1 MYARSVTYQARHRLV
16 KTVHVSRIAVWAAV
30 TSLLFAITGVLFFAP
45 SASTAGVPTYDHV
58 VVAIMENH
66 DYSSVIGAPYIS
78 GLAGQGASM
87 TDSHAIG
94 HPSEPN
100 YLELWSGSNQG
111 VTDDS
116 CPHTFTTPSLGTQMQ
131 AASRSIATYS
141 ESMPSDGYLGC
152 SSGSYARK
160 HNPAANWVATQ
171 GVTNNKTFGAFP
183 SFASLPAV
191 SLVVPNLCNDMHDCS
206 VATGDTWL
214 KNNMDA
220 YVQWAKANNSLFI
233 LTWDENSGTSG
244 NQIAT
249 IFVGAGIVPG
259 QYSEFINHYN
269 VLHTIEATQ
278 GLPPIGVDATVITD
292 IFGITSPT
300 TTTTTPTTTTTTTTT
315 TTPPPVVGSLRG
327 IFTYPWF
334 PGGWNQQGLNPFTHY
349 HPTAGLYSSVD
360 PALAA
365 YHVAMMRY
373 ARQNF
378 GIDSWWGQGSR
389 EDVAFPTDLAAA
401 TGTGFK
407 WTVYYEPEGIGDPS
421 VAQLQSDLTYIKNMY
436 AGSSNWLHINGQPVI
451 FVFTQGTD
459 GCSMATRWKQ
469 ANATEGFYVNLK
481 VFGGYTGCADQPDNW
496 HQYGPASATD
506 QQGTHSF
513 SISPGFFK
521 ANETTPRL
529 VRDLTRWESNI
540 TSMVNSNADFEL
552 VTTLNEWG
560 EGTSVEPASEWIQ
573 GGVFGSYIA
582 ALHDLIP

>member
-16 KTVHVSRIAVWAAV
+16 KTVHVSRIAVGAAV
-30 TSLLFAITGVLFFAP
+30 TSLLFAITGVLYFAP
-45 SASTAGVPTYDHV
+45 SASTAGVPIYDHV

-131 AASRSIATYS
+131 AAGRSIATYS

-160 HNPAANWVATQ
+160 HNPTANWVATQ
-171 GVTNNKTFGAFP
+171 DVTNNKTFASFP

-191 SLVVPNLCNDMHDCS
+191 SLVVPDLCNDMHDCS

-214 KNNMDA
+214 ENNMDA

-300 TTTTTPTTTTTTTTT
+300 TTTTTP
-315 TTPPPVVGSLRG
+315 PQRQPQRPLRQPQRPLRQPQRPLRRPQLPLRRPQLPLRRPQLPLRQPQLPLRQPQRPLRQPQRPLRQPQQPQLRRRLHRR
-327 IFTYPWF
+327 PW
-334 PGGWNQQGLNPFTHY
+334 
-349 HPTAGLYSSVD
+349 
-360 PALAA
+360 
-365 YHVAMMRY
+365 
-373 ARQNF
+373 
-378 GIDSWWGQGSR
+378 
-389 EDVAFPTDLAAA
+389 
-401 TGTGFK
+401 
-407 WTVYYEPEGIGDPS
+407 
-421 VAQLQSDLTYIKNMY
+421 
-436 AGSSNWLHINGQPVI
+436 
-451 FVFTQGTD
+451 
-459 GCSMATRWKQ
+459 
-469 ANATEGFYVNLK
+469 
-481 VFGGYTGCADQPDNW
+481 
-496 HQYGPASATD
+496 
-506 QQGTHSF
+506 
-513 SISPGFFK
+513 
-521 ANETTPRL
+521 
-529 VRDLTRWESNI
+529 
-540 TSMVNSNADFEL
+540 
-552 VTTLNEWG
+552 
-560 EGTSVEPASEWIQ
+560 
-573 GGVFGSYIA
+573 
-582 ALHDLIP
+582 